1 MRVVIVDDNVV
12 LLQAMEQFVVG
23 AGHQVVAFAQFEP
36 AKTYLAT
43 TPFDVL
49 VTDVRLGAYNGLQ
62 LAMFAKLEHPETTAI
77 VLSGFDDPVLRKDA
91 ASIGASFCLKP
102 VGTVALLEG
111 IENAR
116 ARAGSAPTL

>member
-1 MRVVIVDDNVV
+1 MLVVIVDDNEA
-12 LLQAMEQFVVG
+12 LLRAMEQSVTA
-23 AGHQVVAFAQFEP
+23 AGHHVIAFAQFEA

-62 LAMFAKLEHPETTAI
+62 LAMIAKLEHPEATAI

-91 ASIGASFCLKP
+91 ANIGATFCLKP

-111 IENAR
+111 IANAPER
-116 ARAGSAPTL
+116 SLPTV

>member
-1 MRVVIVDDNVV
+1 MRVVIVDDNEP
-12 LLQAMEQFVVG
+12 LLRAMEECVAG
-23 AGHQVVAFAQFEP
+23 AGHDVVAFGQFES

-43 TPFDVL
+43 TQFDVL

-91 ASIGASFCLKP
+91 ASIGARFCVKP
-102 VGTVALLEG
+102 VGTEALLDG
-111 IENAR
+111 IANTPSQAIR
-116 ARAGSAPTL
+116 AF